1 MRPTGAI
8 GPDQQWFDF
17 GDVMT
22 GEIISFFGT
31 ARSNTSA
38 LDNLTLLL
46 WLWNI
51 QRKDQWSILGFDSP
65 EARKPCSGLLR
76 SWICPLISNLTS
88 MTTQVL
94 RHRGT
99 CIIFSHIYGDRLWT
113 LLCWYWAGT
122 RCWNQDRQ
130 LPWCSLLFPWCPKG
144 AFSPLKR
151 PKFSDQEAVMSTRYI
166 YNDYSV

>member
-1 MRPTGAI
+1 MIRLWRCA
-8 GPDQQWFDF
+8 
-17 GDVMT
+17 MT

-31 ARSNTSA
+31 ARSNMSA

-99 CIIFSHIYGDRLWT
+99 CIIFSHIPMGIGCELYFADIGQELDAGIKIDNSHGAACCFLDAQKERSHLWNGLNFQIRRPWC
-113 LLCWYWAGT
+113 LLCI
-122 RCWNQDRQ
+122 
-130 LPWCSLLFPWCPKG
+130 
-144 AFSPLKR
+144 
-151 PKFSDQEAVMSTRYI
+151 YI
-166 YNDYSV
+166 